1 MVSFFIIK
9 FLWGVALRVFF
20 CCCLDHNLLGNK
32 IKKIDEKIKKIKALK
47 KKYNHQ
53 NFLFLWKSQASLG
66 LSLRFPFLF

>member
-32 IKKIDEKIKKIKALK
+32 RKKIDEKIKKIKALK
-47 KKYNHQ
+47 KNTTTKISYSREISGFAGAQ
-53 NFLFLWKSQASLG
+53 PSISL
-66 LSLRFPFLF
+66 SF